1 MHLLQTLVLTVI
13 PFLLVLGLVVTV
25 HELGH
30 FLAAKAVGTKIDRF
44 SIGFGRGIASWTDKS
59 GVEWRLGWLP
69 IGGYVRFAGDENA
82 ASIPDDEDLKA
93 MRRKLVSEG
102 RADEIPRYFHFKP
115 IWQRAFIVAAGPFAN
130 FFLAIAIFAGLLMS
144 LGDLV
149 LPFRVASVAPGSA
162 AAEAGFKVGD
172 HVVAVNG
179 REMPNFSD
187 VLQVIRI
194 RGGVP
199 TTFTVE
205 RDGRRVDLTATPQW
219 QIQKDPVAGE
229 QRVGVLGVRPAQAPG
244 DYVRVRY
251 GFFDAVQQGA
261 KRTWGVLES
270 TVYYLGRMI
279 TGQVGADQLR
289 GPLGIADVTKNV
301 TKLGVE
307 GAPDL
312 PSMLAGAAL
321 NLAQLAALI
330 SVSIGFM
337 NLLPVPVL
345 DGGHLMF
352 YAYEAITR
360 RPLAAKVQAAGYRV
374 GLALVLG
381 LMLFATWNDLQ
392 RLRVF
397 NLFGGL
403 FS

>member
-1 MHLLQTLVLTVI
+1 
-13 PFLLVLGLVVTV
+13 
-25 HELGH
+25 
-30 FLAAKAVGTKIDRF
+30 
-44 SIGFGRGIASWTDKS
+44 
-59 GVEWRLGWLP
+59 
-69 IGGYVRFAGDENA
+69 
-82 ASIPDDEDLKA
+82 
-93 MRRKLVSEG
+93 
-102 RADEIPRYFHFKP
+102 
-115 IWQRAFIVAAGPFAN
+115 
-130 FFLAIAIFAGLLMS
+130 MS

-149 LPFRVASVAPGSA
+149 LPFRVAAISPGSA

-172 HVVAVNG
+172 KIVAVNG
-179 REMPNFSD
+179 REMHAFND

-199 TTFTVE
+199 TSFTVE
-205 RDGRRVDLTATPQW
+205 RDGARTDLTATPQW
-219 QIQKDPVAGE
+219 QVQKDPVAGE
-229 QRVGVLGVRPAQAPG
+229 QKVGVLGVRPAQEPE

-251 GFFDAVQQGA
+251 GPIEAVAQGA

-270 TVYYLGRMI
+270 TVYYLGRMV
-279 TGQVGADQLR
+279 TGQVSADQLR

-301 TKLGVE
+301 TRLGVQ
-307 GAPDL
+307 GAPDI

-352 YAYEAITR
+352 YAFEAITR

>member
-1 MHLLQTLVLTVI
+1 MHVLQTLLLTVI
-13 PFLLVLGLVVTV
+13 PFFLVLGLVVTV

-44 SIGFGRGIASWTDKS
+44 SIGFGKAIAAWTDKS

-69 IGGYVRFAGDENA
+69 VGGYVRFAGDENA
-82 ASIPDDEDLKA
+82 ASIPDADDLA
-93 MRRKLVSEG
+93 EMRRSLIAQG
-102 RADEIPRYFHFKP
+102 RAAEIPRYFHFKP
-115 IWQRAFIVAAGPFAN
+115 IWQRAVIVAAGPIAN
-130 FFLAIAIFAGLLMS
+130 FLLAIAIFAGLLMS
-144 LGDLV
+144 LGDMV
-149 LPFRVASVAPGSA
+149 LPFRVAVVLPGSA
-162 AAEAGFKVGD
+162 AAEAGFQVD
-172 HVVAVNG
+172 DRIVAVNG
-179 REMPNFSD
+179 REMHNFND
-187 VLQVIRI
+187 VLQVIRV

-199 TTFTVE
+199 TSFAVE
-205 RDGRRVDLTATPQW
+205 RKGARIELTATPRW
-219 QIQKDPVAGE
+219 QVQNDPVAGE
-229 QRVGVLGVRPAQAPG
+229 QRVGVLGIRPAQAPQ
-244 DYVRVRY
+244 DYERVRY
-251 GFFDAVQQGA
+251 GLVDAVGQGA
-261 KRTWGVLES
+261 TRTWDVLHT
-270 TVYYLGRMI
+270 TVYYLGRML

-301 TKLGVE
+301 TKMGVE
-307 GAPDL
+307 GASDL
-312 PSMLAGAAL
+312 PSMLAGAGL
-321 NLAQLAALI
+321 NLVQLAALI

-352 YAYEAITR
+352 YAYEAVTR